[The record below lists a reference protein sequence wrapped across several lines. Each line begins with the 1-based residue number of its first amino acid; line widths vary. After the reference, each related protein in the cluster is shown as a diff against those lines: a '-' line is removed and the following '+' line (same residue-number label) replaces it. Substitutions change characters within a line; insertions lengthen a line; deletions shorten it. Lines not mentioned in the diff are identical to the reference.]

1 LFHRGSDGNSRRA
14 RAGNADFDFGAVRVA
29 EGTHSTLERSASGF
43 SGFSKVAI
51 GAAVRDGMRL
61 SISFVNVV
69 DATAEHAQLIFH
81 H

>member
-1 LFHRGSDGNSRRA
+1 LFHRGSDGNSCRA
-14 RAGNADFDFGAVRVA
+14 RAGKSDFDFGAVRVA

-51 GAAVRDGMRL
+51 GAAVRDRMRL

-69 DATAEHAQLIFH
+69 DAAEHALLIFH